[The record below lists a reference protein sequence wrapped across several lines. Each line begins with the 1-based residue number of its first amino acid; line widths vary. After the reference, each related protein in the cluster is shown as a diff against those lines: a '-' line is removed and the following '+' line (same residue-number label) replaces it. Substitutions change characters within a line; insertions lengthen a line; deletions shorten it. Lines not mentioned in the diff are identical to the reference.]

1 MMRAPLLR
9 TLLALLVLALPA
21 IAPAQTQLGRL
32 FASPA
37 EREAME
43 AQRGASSGPSAVNM
57 PQSAEPTPPV
67 DPNLPPAGALAAA
80 AAVAAEPTMLVL
92 SGTLR
97 SSSGRSTV
105 WLNDQP
111 QHDAQNPYS
120 RPGKSAVTV
129 TLPSGKRVQL
139 KAGQRYDLGSGQVK
153 DINEP

>member
-1 MMRAPLLR
+1 MMRAARLR
-9 TLLALLVLALPA
+9 TLLALLMLALPA
-21 IAPAQTQLGRL
+21 MAPAQTQLGRL

-57 PQSAEPTPPV
+57 PQPGEQTPPV
-67 DPNLPPAGALAAA
+67 DPNLPPAGAPA